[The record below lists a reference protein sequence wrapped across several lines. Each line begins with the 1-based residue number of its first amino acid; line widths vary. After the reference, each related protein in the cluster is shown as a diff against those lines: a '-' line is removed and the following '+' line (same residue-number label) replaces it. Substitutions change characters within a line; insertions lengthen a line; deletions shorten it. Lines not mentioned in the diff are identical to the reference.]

1 MAATELLRFE
11 LDDAGSL
18 NARIAELEAKVARLE
33 AAVARF
39 DASSAAGSPVVD
51 VKTVKLPILTTG
63 PETRDSMDRLG
74 ITASFAMLDA
84 RVAEAAA
91 EEAAIGSRTSF
102 AGPVEIDA
110 SLIDRAFARP
120 APQRLDV
127 ISHLEEFHPK
137 IAERIASTWRTVEL
151 TEYLKKLIV
160 DERGTRAGFA
170 PGVMSELLLLSAIL
184 EAPEERDRWNANARA
199 I

>member
-1 MAATELLRFE
+1 MAATELLRFD
-11 LDDAGSL
+11 LDDTGP
-18 NARIAELEAKVARLE
+18 LETRVAALEGRVARLE
-33 AAVARF
+33 AALARLEGQ
-39 DASSAAGSPVVD
+39 SAGALPTLD
-51 VKTVKLPILTTG
+51 VKTVKLPLLEVG
-63 PETRDSMDRLG
+63 PETRESMDRLG

-84 RVAEAAA
+84 KVAEAAA
-91 EEAAIGSRTSF
+91 REAALGSRQSF

-127 ISHLEEFHPK
+127 VSHLEEFHPK
-137 IAERIASTWRTVEL
+137 IAERIASTWRTAEL
-151 TEYLKKLIV
+151 VEYLKRLIV

-170 PGVMSELLLLSAIL
+170 PEVMSELLLLSAIL